1 MTKKKIRSISKSC
14 KDWIGN
20 HSLLIWYLLICFMLA
35 VIYAMSMNAYR
46 SKKIGI
52 GELLTLVIT
61 SVTALV
67 IVMYTME
74 TSKIRRI
81 DLRRYDN
88 ETMPYIRLQWSS
100 KSD

>member
-1 MTKKKIRSISKSC
+1 
-14 KDWIGN
+14 
-20 HSLLIWYLLICFMLA
+20 MLA